1 MCGAALQETWV
12 GLNFSD
18 IGDLSELETAKYT
31 LESAD
36 GDGTVTSNLS
46 PSPPPSLSFLL
57 PPSLS
62 FYRFSEA

>member
-1 MCGAALQETWV
+1 MCGGALQETWV

-36 GDGTVTSNLS
+36 GDGTVTTT
-46 PSPPPSLSFLL
+46 SPPLLL
-57 PPSLS
+57 PRSLS
-62 FYRFSEA
+62 FYRFCEA

>member
-1 MCGAALQETWV
+1 MCGGALQETWV

-36 GDGTVTSNLS
+36 GDGTVTSNFP
-46 PSPPPSLSFLL
+46 PSPPRSLALFL
-57 PPSLS
+57 SLL
-62 FYRFSEA
+62 